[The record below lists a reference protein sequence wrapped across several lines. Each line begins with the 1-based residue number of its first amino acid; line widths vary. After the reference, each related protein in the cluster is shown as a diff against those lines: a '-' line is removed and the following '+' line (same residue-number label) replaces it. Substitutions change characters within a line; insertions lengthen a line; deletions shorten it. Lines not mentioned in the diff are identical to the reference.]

1 MRTQRRRTDA
11 ARSRVYCGCTM
22 RIAITGGICEGKST
36 VLEWLREDGW
46 AVCSS
51 DSVAA
56 EIFARA
62 EINRE
67 IARLA
72 GLAHPVEPGA
82 LRAAILGS
90 AEVRRSVNRFLHPL
104 ITPLILSA
112 SGVPG
117 TTFVEVPLLIET
129 CLQPRFDEVWVVT
142 CGLREQRRRLLE
154 RYRDKVLVERV
165 LSTQL
170 PSLAR
175 LAFADR
181 IVRTNRT
188 LETVRSSLNEVTR
201 ELSR

>member
-1 MRTQRRRTDA
+1 
-11 ARSRVYCGCTM
+11 M